1 MKILFLNAGYF
12 TNITG
17 LYKEYLLYGYR
28 YIKNPHHSKQQFYND
43 FNKIMEA
50 ESPDIICMVE
60 VKGSDIGPLI
70 ENYEYTSVRNKYGND
85 GQNSAA
91 ILTNIRSTFNAHYT
105 AHGSKKLVLTTYHDH
120 IKLAC
125 VHLSLRKKTRKQ
137 QLRQLSIEFKDY
149 IIAGDLNTMYKHELD
164 IFRKTHYISNLGPT
178 FPSYDPKKELDYFL
192 VPKYLGEDFTTRKIM
207 SKVSDHLPI
216 ILEF

>member
-43 FNKIMEA
+43 FDKIIKE
-50 ESPDIICMVE
+50 EKPDIICMVE
-60 VKGSDIGPLI
+60 VKEKDILPLI
-70 ENYEYTSVRNKYGND
+70 RNYKYSSVRNKYGNG

-91 ILTNIRSTFNAHYT
+91 ILTNIKSTFNAHYT
-105 AHGSKKLVLTTYHDH
+105 THGSKKLVLTTYHAQ

-125 VHLSLRKKTRKQ
+125 VHLSLRKKARKQ
-137 QLRQLSIEFKDY
+137 QLRQLSSEFKDY
-149 IIAGDLNTMYKHELD
+149 IIAGDLNTQNSHELD
-164 IFRKTHYISNLGPT
+164 VFHKTHYISDLGGT
-178 FPSYDPKKELDYFL
+178 FPSNNPKKQLDYFL
-192 VPKYLGEDFTTRKIM
+192 IPRHLGENFTTKKII
-207 SKVSDHLPI
+207 SKISDHLPI
-216 ILEF
+216 ILEI